1 MTRMNTTPLACLVNP
16 TRRWVSPTL
25 HRRKR
30 TLHGPAT
37 ATATAAAIAAASA
50 SFATAQRPTP
60 TTKP

>member
-30 TLHGPAT
+30 TLHGSAT
-37 ATATAAAIAAASA
+37 ATAAASA
-50 SFATAQRPTP
+50 SFATAHRPTP
-60 TTKP
+60 ITKP